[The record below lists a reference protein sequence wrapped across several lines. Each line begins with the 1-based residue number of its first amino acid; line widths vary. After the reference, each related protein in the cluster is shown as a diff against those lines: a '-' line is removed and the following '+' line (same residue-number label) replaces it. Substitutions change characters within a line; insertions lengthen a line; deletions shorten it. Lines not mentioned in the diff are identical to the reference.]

1 MKLPLFVY
9 IGPQRVRVVEN
20 YPLPNSKF
28 IPKGFE
34 SDLGS
39 VPRCFWW
46 FVTPYEITY
55 SSIIHDYEWLQAD
68 LGLYEYTQSNR
79 NFYKN
84 SIIMDNIP
92 KWKAIII
99 FNALE
104 IVKFYK
110 YLTRR
115 YFPPQQKNHNT

>member
-1 MKLPLFVY
+1 MNLPLFVY
-9 IGPQRVRVVEN
+9 IASQKVRVIKDF
-20 YPLPNSKF
+20 PLPNNKF

-46 FVTPYEITY
+46 FVTPYDITY

-68 LGLYEYTQSNR
+68 LGLYCYSQSNK
-79 NFYKN
+79 NFYHN
-84 SIIMDNIP
+84 CMIMDNIP

-99 FNALE
+99 FISLE
-104 IVKFYK
+104 IIKIYK
-110 YLTRR
+110 YFRLD
-115 YFPPQQKNHNT
+115 KN